1 MKSLNLIP
9 LLLITGFILSNSIL
23 TNGQNTSG
31 WRGNDRDD
39 KVTGFKTPAKWPE
52 QLNKIWQITV
62 GAADASPVLMNS
74 KLYLHVKVDS
84 SEVLLCVDAN
94 KGTELWRT
102 ILNPAPE
109 VTGPAMGHPGP
120 RSTPFLTNG
129 KIYTLGI
136 NGILTC
142 TDSKTGK
149 IIWQDKSYTAEVP
162 EFFTACSPLI
172 FDDKCVVQ
180 LGGKNNGVIVA
191 FDASTGK
198 EIWKMEGE
206 PCTYSSP
213 VLMKSLDNMLLFQSE
228 TNLLGVSKDGKLLWR
243 IPTPNQQRF
252 YSASTPLF
260 DGRNII
266 VTGQGTGTKAYSLNQ
281 VDGKWEPTEIW
292 NNASL
297 GVSFCTPLIK
307 DGFLYAN
314 EAKSGSLF
322 CINSKTGEKAWANNN
337 MLNRFASVVDL
348 DKVLVS
354 LPAKGKM
361 FVFEPNG
368 TSYVELAQYKVAD
381 SDVYAHPLFMGNKI
395 IIKDQDK
402 LTCWAV
408 E

>member
-1 MKSLNLIP
+1 MKKINLIP
-9 LLLITGFILSNSIL
+9 ILLITGFILSTSNL

-31 WRGNDRDD
+31 WRGDNRDD
-39 KVTGFKTPAKWPE
+39 KVTGFKVPAKWPA
-52 QLNKIWQITV
+52 QLTKIWQITV

-74 KLYLHVKVDS
+74 KLYLHVKADS

-142 TDSKTGK
+142 TDAKTGK
-149 IIWQDKSYTAEVP
+149 IIWQDKTYTAEVP
-162 EFFTACSPLI
+162 QFFTSCSPLV
-172 FDDKCVVQ
+172 FENKCVVQ
-180 LGGKNNGVIVA
+180 LGGKDNGVVVA
-191 FDASTGK
+191 FDANTGK
-198 EIWKMEGE
+198 EIWKLEGQ

-213 VLMKSLDNMLLFQSE
+213 VLMKSLDNMLLVQSE
-228 TNLLGVSKDGKLLWR
+228 NKLLGVSKEGKLLWE

-252 YSASTPLF
+252 YSSSTPLF
-260 DGRNII
+260 DGKNII
-266 VTGQGTGTKAYSLNQ
+266 VTGQGTGTKAYSLKQ
-281 VDGKWEPTEIW
+281 IDGKWEPNEIW
-292 NNASL
+292 NNADL

-307 DGFLYAN
+307 DGFIYAN
-314 EAKSGSLF
+314 EAKSGSLY
-322 CINSKTGEKAWANNN
+322 CMNIMTGEKAWANTN
-337 MLNRFASVVDL
+337 MLNRFASVIDL

-354 LPAKGKM
+354 LPAKGMM
-361 FVFEPNG
+361 FVFEPDSS
-368 TSYVELAQYKVAD
+368 SYVELVQYKVAD

-395 IIKDQDK
+395 IIKDQEM